1 MAYTD
6 DWESLMNGVFG
17 PGGKLKFSQSTPQAT
32 QPKPE
37 KPEKTQDSPL
47 PDWNAALLAQQKK
60 LDEMLKQ
67 QNAALKG
74 QDAATKSALEDS
86 RKMLRDM
93 EEDGLLAKG
102 TADAKPEHL
111 GSFEG
116 LADEVKKTVLG
127 QDAFV
132 EGVAR
137 AMRRPFVLGTE
148 PPAARN
154 VVLLC
159 GGAGTGRHFAL
170 METARCMAARGLLQ
184 SDQIA
189 SLDLALYPNSGAE
202 KLFLQDL
209 YAALYAPGEIVV
221 FEHYES
227 CYPGFLKTISDL
239 AVKGSAPL
247 SSRYL
252 VNKEGILVDAGTA
265 LAPGAVSRIDPRG
278 KYLIFFS
285 NKGREAM
292 ADHFG
297 AAFVSALG
305 DVCITT
311 PFAREDLAALAAQQ
325 LNALARKVQTRLG
338 LTLSAGADVRDH
350 VAARCTPE
358 QGAAGL
364 AACCDKIFRAL
375 SEYCLQTDK
384 KLTGTV
390 TLTARPDGIDFQLGN
405 AAPAR
410 LFDLLPAAYTG
421 AVDEI
426 KRELDELVGLA
437 PVKEYVFGLADNIQ
451 VQQRRAAAGFK
462 TASLSMHMIFTGNP
476 GTGKTTIARLVAR
489 YLKAIGALKGGQL
502 IEVGR
507 GDLVGRYTGHTA
519 PLTNSVIESALGGI
533 LFIDEA
539 YSLYRG
545 EQDSFGLEAIDTLVK
560 GMEDHRDELV
570 VILAGYTKEME
581 IFLTANSGLASRFPN
596 KIEFPDYTADEL
608 LDITTVLA
616 KGKGYRLA
624 EGCTFPLLGYYKRRQ
639 ALDSRTAGN
648 GRLARNTLEKAI
660 FNQSRRLV
668 AEPAAELDLILPS
681 DLEFE
686 E

>member
-17 PGGKLKFSQSTPQAT
+17 PGGKLKFSQSTPQAA

-47 PDWNAALLAQQKK
+47 PDWNAALLARQKK

-86 RKMLRDM
+86 RKMLRDL

-132 EGVAR
+132 KSVAR

-170 METARCMAARGLLQ
+170 TETARCMAARGLLQ

-247 SSRYL
+247 NSRYL

-305 DVCITT
+305 DVCTTT

-507 GDLVGRYTGHTA
+507 GDLGGRYTGHTA
-519 PLTNSVIESALGGI
+519 PLTNSVIESALGGV

-581 IFLTANSGLASRFPN
+581 TFLTANSGLASRFPN

-624 EGCTFPLLGYYKRRQ
+624 ESCTFPLLGYYKRRQ

-668 AEPAAELDLILPS
+668 AEPAAELDLILPG